1 MPIPIID
8 WNAIESVFL
17 DMDGTLLDLH
27 FDNHFW
33 REHVPLRYAEARG
46 LPPEQ
51 AKADLLERYR
61 SREGTLQWYCV
72 DHWSRE
78 LGLDIALLKEEIDH
92 LIAVHPHVIEF
103 LEALSSSGKRRVLV
117 TNAHQK
123 SIALKM
129 EKTRLAGHFDRILC
143 SHDLGVPKE
152 ADDFWPRVHAI
163 EPFDRER
170 TLFVDDSPSV
180 LRAAKDYGFR
190 WLLAVLAPDSKAAPR
205 EPGELPAIRHF
216 AELLPGLDNLQS
228 VNSRKSRRV
237 TAD

>member
-1 MPIPIID
+1 MPMIAWNTID
-8 WNAIESVFL
+8 TVFL

-33 REHVPLRYAEARG
+33 LEHVPLRYAEARG
-46 LPPEQ
+46 LPLEQ
-51 AKADLLERYR
+51 AKSQLLALYR

-78 LGLDIALLKEEIDH
+78 LGLDIALLKEEIEH
-92 LIAVHPHVIEF
+92 LIAVHPHVIDF
-103 LEALSSSGKRRVLV
+103 LEALAALGKRRVLV

-129 EKTRLAGHFDRILC
+129 GKTRLAEHFERIVC

-152 ADDFWPRVHAI
+152 SGDFWPRLHAI

-180 LRAAKDYGFR
+180 LRAAKGYGFR
-190 WLLAVLAPDSKAAPR
+190 WLLAVVAPDSKAPAR
-205 EPGELPAIRHF
+205 ELSEFPAIRHF
-216 AELLPGLDNLQS
+216 AELLPGLE
-228 VNSRKSRRV
+228 
-237 TAD
+237 T